1 MMKKLLL
8 CTLAL
13 VFVLSVFAG
22 CSSAPQPS
30 ASSSA
35 VASTSAA
42 AADTSLQKVKDAG
55 KFILGFDDTFM
66 PMGFKDKDG
75 TYVGFDIDMA
85 KEFCKKLN
93 VELVLLPIDWDTK
106 EMELNAGKIDCIW
119 NGFTITDEN
128 KQKLSFGTPYLDDR
142 QVLVVKSGSA
152 IKTLKD
158 LAGKKVMV
166 QESSAAF
173 NAISKNTTLKDSLGE
188 LLQTT
193 DYLKAL
199 TELESGT
206 VDCVGVDEVMVRY
219 YIASESK
226 QFTVLDENLGSEQYG
241 VGFRQADKALTD
253 EWNKFYE
260 EVKKDGT
267 GAKISE
273 KWFGANIL
281 L

>member
-22 CSSAPQPS
+22 CA
-30 ASSSA
+30 
-35 VASTSAA
+35 ASTG
-42 AADTSLQKVKDAG
+42 DNSLQKVKDAG
-55 KFILGFDDTFM
+55 KFILGFDETFM

-93 VELVLLPIDWDTK
+93 VELILQPIIWDNK

-166 QESSAAF
+166 QEGSAAF
-173 NAISKNTTLKDSLGE
+173 NAISKNTELKDSLKE
-188 LLQTT
+188 LLTT
-193 DYLKAL
+193 PDYLKAL
-199 TELESGT
+199 TELEAGT

-219 YIASESK
+219 YIATESK

-260 EVKKDGT
+260 AIKKDGT
-267 GAKISE
+267 GAKIAE

>member
-1 MMKKLLL
+1 MKKFLLFA
-8 CTLAL
+8 LAM

-22 CSSAPQPS
+22 CAAAPA
-30 ASSSA
+30 ASS
-35 VASTSAA
+35 
-42 AADTSLQKVKDAG
+42 DDSLKKIQDAG

-75 TYVGFDIDMA
+75 SYTGFDIEMA

-93 VELVLLPIDWDTK
+93 VELVLQPIDWDTK
-106 EMELNAGKIDCIW
+106 EMELNSGKIDCIW
-119 NGFTITDEN
+119 NGFTITDKN
-128 KQKLSFGTPYLDDR
+128 KEKLSFGTPYMANR
-142 QVLVVKSGSA
+142 QELVVKSDSA

-166 QESSAAF
+166 QESSAAH
-173 NAISKNTTLKDSLGE
+173 NAITKNEELNKSLGE

-206 VDCVGVDEVMVRY
+206 VDCVGVDEIMVRY
-219 YIASESK
+219 YIASEDKS
-226 QFTVLDENLGSEQYG
+226 FRMLDENLGSEEYG
-241 VGFRQADKALTD
+241 VGFRLNDKALTE

-260 EVKKDGT
+260 EFKKDGT

-273 KWFGANIL
+273 KWFSANVL

>member
-1 MMKKLLL
+1 MKKFLLFA
-8 CTLAL
+8 LAI

-22 CSSAPQPS
+22 CASAP
-30 ASSSA
+30 A
-35 VASTSAA
+35 AST
-42 AADTSLQKVKDAG
+42 DDSLKKIKDAG
-55 KFILGFDDTFM
+55 KLVLGFDDTFM

-75 TYVGFDIDMA
+75 SYTGFDIEMA
-85 KEFCKKLN
+85 KEFCKRLN
-93 VELVLLPIDWDTK
+93 VELVLQPIDWDTK
-106 EMELNAGKIDCIW
+106 EMELNSGKIDCIW

-128 KQKLSFGTPYLDDR
+128 KQKLSFGKPYMANR
-142 QVLVVKSGSA
+142 QALVVKNDSA

-166 QESSAAF
+166 QESSAAY
-173 NAISKNTTLKDSLGE
+173 NAITKNEELNKSLGE

-199 TELESGT
+199 TELGSGT
-206 VDCVGVDEVMVRY
+206 VDCVGVDEIMVRY

-226 QFTVLDENLGSEQYG
+226 SFRLLDENLGSEEYG
-241 VGFRQADKALTD
+241 VGFRQGDKALTE
-253 EWNKFYE
+253 EWNKFYDDI
-260 EVKKDGT
+260 KKDGT

-273 KWFGANIL
+273 KWFGANVL